1 MPNVREFPR
10 SDRVAQ
16 AVSRGL
22 ATLLQFEVKDDRVKR
37 LSIVEVTVT
46 RDLRH
51 ATIFV
56 FSSQMTNDEEVDVSM
71 RALDRA
77 KPFLKRRLAQTMDM
91 RRCPDLHFKY
101 DHSIVR
107 GQELSALI
115 DAVVAKDVR
124 DSQDSKDVNNSE
136 EE

>member
-1 MPNVREFPR
+1 MPNSREFPR

-22 ATLLQFEVKDDRVKR
+22 ANLLQFEVKDQRVKR
-37 LSIVEVTVT
+37 LSIVEVSVT

-56 FSSQMTNDEEVDVSM
+56 FGSQMADDNDIDMSM
-71 RALDRA
+71 KLLDKA

-115 DAVVAKDVR
+115 DSVIEPSTSNSDE
-124 DSQDSKDVNNSE
+124 DSDEK
-136 EE
+136 

>member
-1 MPNVREFPR
+1 MPNSREFPR

-22 ATLLQFEVKDDRVKR
+22 ANLLQFEVKDQRVKR
-37 LSIVEVTVT
+37 LSVVEVNVT

-56 FSSQMTNDEEVDVSM
+56 FGSQMVDDNDIETSM
-71 RALDRA
+71 RLLDKA

-115 DAVVAKDVR
+115 DSVVEPEASDLDENEK
-124 DSQDSKDVNNSE
+124 
-136 EE
+136 

>member
-1 MPNVREFPR
+1 MPNAREFPR

-22 ATLLQFEVKDDRVKR
+22 ATLIQFEIKDERVKR
-37 LSIVEVTVT
+37 LSVVEVNVT

-56 FSSQMTNDEEVDVSM
+56 FGSQMNDDEDVETSM
-71 RALDRA
+71 RSLDKA
-77 KPFLKRRLAQTMDM
+77 KSFLKKRLAQTMDM

-115 DAVVAKDVR
+115 DSVVESD
-124 DSQDSKDVNNSE
+124 SE

>member
-1 MPNVREFPR
+1 MPNAREFPR

-22 ATLLQFEVKDDRVKR
+22 ATLIQFEVKDERVKR
-37 LSIVEVTVT
+37 LSVVEVNVT

-51 ATIFV
+51 ATVFV
-56 FSSQMTNDEEVDVSM
+56 FGSQTSTDEEINISM
-71 RALDRA
+71 RSLDKA
-77 KPFLKRRLAQTMDM
+77 KSFLKRRLAQTMDM

-101 DHSIVR
+101 DYSIVK

-115 DAVVAKDVR
+115 DSVV
-124 DSQDSKDVNNSE
+124 DSPE

>member
-1 MPNVREFPR
+1 MPNAREFPR

-22 ATLLQFEVKDDRVKR
+22 ATLIQFEIKDERVKR
-37 LSIVEVTVT
+37 LSVVEVNVT

-56 FSSQMTNDEEVDVSM
+56 FGSQMNDDEDVETSM
-71 RALDRA
+71 RSLDKA
-77 KPFLKRRLAQTMDM
+77 KPFLKKRLAQTMDM

-115 DAVVAKDVR
+115 DSVVESD
-124 DSQDSKDVNNSE
+124 SE

>member
-1 MPNVREFPR
+1 MANAREFPR

-22 ATLLQFEVKDDRVKR
+22 ATLLQFEVKDDRVKK
-37 LSIVEVTVT
+37 LSVVEVTVT

-51 ATIFV
+51 ATIFL
-56 FSSQMTNDEEVDVSM
+56 FGSQMQNDDDVEVSM

-115 DAVVAKDVR
+115 DSVVEN
-124 DSQDSKDVNNSE
+124 DSESSE
-136 EE
+136 E

>member
-1 MPNVREFPR
+1 MPNAREFPR

-22 ATLLQFEVKDDRVKR
+22 ATLIQFEVKDERVKL
-37 LSIVEVTVT
+37 LSVVEVNVT

-51 ATIFV
+51 ATV
-56 FSSQMTNDEEVDVSM
+56 FMFGSQTSTDEEIDISM
-71 RALDRA
+71 RSLDKA
-77 KPFLKRRLAQTMDM
+77 KSFLKRRLAQTMDM

-115 DAVVAKDVR
+115 DSVV
-124 DSQDSKDVNNSE
+124 DSDSPE

>member
-1 MPNVREFPR
+1 MPNAREFPR

-22 ATLLQFEVKDDRVKR
+22 ATLIQFEVKDERVKR
-37 LSIVEVTVT
+37 LSVVEVNVT

-51 ATIFV
+51 ATIFM
-56 FSSQMTNDEEVDVSM
+56 FGSQTSTDEEIDISM
-71 RALDRA
+71 RSLNKA
-77 KPFLKRRLAQTMDM
+77 KTFLKRRLAQTMDM
-91 RRCPDLHFKY
+91 RRCPDIHFKY
-101 DHSIVR
+101 DHSIVK

-115 DAVVAKDVR
+115 DSVV
-124 DSQDSKDVNNSE
+124 DSDLSE

>member
-1 MPNVREFPR
+1 MPNAREFPR

-22 ATLLQFEVKDDRVKR
+22 ATLIQFEIKDELVKR
-37 LSIVEVTVT
+37 LSVVEVNVT

-51 ATIFV
+51 ATIFM
-56 FSSQMTNDEEVDVSM
+56 FSSQTSTDEEIEISM
-71 RALDRA
+71 RSLDKA

-115 DAVVAKDVR
+115 DSVVEQEA
-124 DSQDSKDVNNSE
+124 QDNE

>member
-1 MPNVREFPR
+1 MPNAREFPR

-22 ATLLQFEVKDDRVKR
+22 ATLIQFEVKDERVKR
-37 LSIVEVTVT
+37 LSVVEVNVT

-51 ATIFV
+51 ATVFV
-56 FSSQMTNDEEVDVSM
+56 FGSQTSTDEEINISM
-71 RALDRA
+71 RSLDKA
-77 KPFLKRRLAQTMDM
+77 KSFLKRRLAQTMDM

-101 DHSIVR
+101 DYSIVK

-115 DAVVAKDVR
+115 DSVV
-124 DSQDSKDVNNSE
+124 DSDSSE

>member
-1 MPNVREFPR
+1 MPNAREFPR

-22 ATLLQFEVKDDRVKR
+22 ATLIQFEVKDERVKR
-37 LSIVEVTVT
+37 LSVVEVNVT

-51 ATIFV
+51 ATVFV
-56 FSSQMTNDEEVDVSM
+56 FGSQTSTDEEINISM
-71 RALDRA
+71 RSLDKA
-77 KPFLKRRLAQTMDM
+77 KSFLKRRLAQTMDM

-101 DHSIVR
+101 DHSIVK

-115 DAVVAKDVR
+115 DSVV
-124 DSQDSKDVNNSE
+124 DSPE

>member
-1 MPNVREFPR
+1 MANAREFPR

-22 ATLLQFEVKDDRVKR
+22 ANLLQFEVKDARVNR
-37 LSIVEVTVT
+37 LSVVEVTVT

-56 FSSQMTNDEEVDVSM
+56 FGSQISSDEDSEICM

-77 KPFLKRRLAQTMDM
+77 KPFLKRQLSQTMDM

-107 GQELSALI
+107 GQELSSLI
-115 DAVVAKDVR
+115 DSVIAKDAKNAEK
-124 DSQDSKDVNNSE
+124 DSEDE
-136 EE
+136 

>member
-1 MPNVREFPR
+1 MPNQREFPR

-22 ATLLQFEVKDDRVKR
+22 ASLIQFEVKDERVKK
-37 LSIVEVTVT
+37 LSVVEVTVT

-51 ATIFV
+51 ATIFM
-56 FSSQMTNDEEVDVSM
+56 FGSQFESEEDIDMSM
-71 RALDRA
+71 RSLDKA
-77 KPFLKRRLAQTMDM
+77 KAFLKRRLAQTMDM

-101 DHSIVR
+101 DHSIVK

-115 DAVVAKDVR
+115 DSVV
-124 DSQDSKDVNNSE
+124 DVNADANFDKDQE
-136 EE
+136 Q

>member
-1 MPNVREFPR
+1 MPNAREFPR

-22 ATLLQFEVKDDRVKR
+22 ATLIQFEVKDERVKR
-37 LSIVEVTVT
+37 LSVVEVNVT

-56 FSSQMTNDEEVDVSM
+56 FGSQTSTDEDIDISM
-71 RALDRA
+71 RSLDKA

-107 GQELSALI
+107 GQELSNLI
-115 DAVVAKDVR
+115 DSVVENESESEND
-124 DSQDSKDVNNSE
+124 SE

>member
-1 MPNVREFPR
+1 MPNAREFPR

-22 ATLLQFEVKDDRVKR
+22 ATLIQFEVKDERVKL
-37 LSIVEVTVT
+37 LSVVEVNVT

-51 ATIFV
+51 ATVFM
-56 FSSQMTNDEEVDVSM
+56 FSSQTSTDEEIDISM
-71 RALDRA
+71 RSLDKA
-77 KPFLKRRLAQTMDM
+77 KSFLKRRLAQTMDM

-115 DAVVAKDVR
+115 DSVV
-124 DSQDSKDVNNSE
+124 DSDSPE

>member
-1 MPNVREFPR
+1 MSNAREFPR

-22 ATLLQFEVKDDRVKR
+22 ATLIQFEVKDDRVKR
-37 LSIVEVTVT
+37 LSVVEVNVT

-51 ATIFV
+51 ATVFM
-56 FSSQMTNDEEVDVSM
+56 FSSQTSSDEEIDISM
-71 RALDRA
+71 RSLDKA
-77 KPFLKRRLAQTMDM
+77 KSFLKRRLAQTMDM

-101 DHSIVR
+101 DYSIVK

-115 DAVVAKDVR
+115 DSVV
-124 DSQDSKDVNNSE
+124 DSDSSE

>member
-1 MPNVREFPR
+1 MSNAREFPR

-22 ATLLQFEVKDDRVKR
+22 ATLIQFEVKDERVKR
-37 LSIVEVTVT
+37 LSVVEVT
-46 RDLRH
+46 
-51 ATIFV
+51 
-56 FSSQMTNDEEVDVSM
+56 DEEIDISM
-71 RALDRA
+71 RSLDKA

-115 DAVVAKDVR
+115 DSVV
-124 DSQDSKDVNNSE
+124 DSDSTE

>member
-1 MPNVREFPR
+1 MPNSREFPR

-22 ATLLQFEVKDDRVKR
+22 ASLIQFEVKDDRVKR
-37 LSIVEVTVT
+37 LSVVEVNVT

-51 ATIFV
+51 ATIF
-56 FSSQMTNDEEVDVSM
+56 FFGSQLETDEDVDISM
-71 RALDRA
+71 RSLDKA
-77 KPFLKRRLAQTMDM
+77 KAFLKRRLAQTMDM

-115 DAVVAKDVR
+115 DSVVDS
-124 DSQDSKDVNNSE
+124 DSSQDSE
-136 EE
+136 E

>member
-1 MPNVREFPR
+1 MPNAREFPR

-22 ATLLQFEVKDDRVKR
+22 ATLIQFEIKDQRVKR
-37 LSIVEVTVT
+37 LSVVEVNVT

-56 FSSQMTNDEEVDVSM
+56 FGSQMNTDEDVEISM
-71 RALDRA
+71 RALDKA
-77 KPFLKRRLAQTMDM
+77 KPFLKKRLAQTMDM

-115 DAVVAKDVR
+115 DSVVESDAESD
-124 DSQDSKDVNNSE
+124 SE

>member
-1 MPNVREFPR
+1 MPNSREFPR

-22 ATLLQFEVKDDRVKR
+22 ASLIQFEVKDDRVKR
-37 LSIVEVTVT
+37 LSVVEVNVT

-51 ATIFV
+51 ATIFM
-56 FSSQMTNDEEVDVSM
+56 FGSQLETDEDVNISM
-71 RALDRA
+71 RSLDKA
-77 KPFLKRRLAQTMDM
+77 KAFLKRRLAQTMDM

-115 DAVVAKDVR
+115 ESVVVP
-124 DSQDSKDVNNSE
+124 DSIDDSE
-136 EE
+136 E

>member
-1 MPNVREFPR
+1 MPNAREFPR

-22 ATLLQFEVKDDRVKR
+22 ATLIQFEIKDERVKR
-37 LSIVEVTVT
+37 LSVVEVNVT

-56 FSSQMTNDEEVDVSM
+56 FGSQMNDDEDVETSM
-71 RALDRA
+71 RSLDKA
-77 KPFLKRRLAQTMDM
+77 KPFLKKRLAQTIDM

-115 DAVVAKDVR
+115 DSVVESD
-124 DSQDSKDVNNSE
+124 SE

>member
-1 MPNVREFPR
+1 MASNVREFPR

-22 ATLLQFEVKDDRVKR
+22 ANLLQFEVKDARVNR
-37 LSIVEVTVT
+37 LSVVEVNVT

-56 FSSQMTNDEEVDVSM
+56 FGSQIANDDEAEVCM

-107 GQELSALI
+107 GQELSSLI
-115 DAVVAKDVR
+115 DSVVAKDAKNSIT
-124 DSQDSKDVNNSE
+124 DSDE
-136 EE
+136 E

>member
-1 MPNVREFPR
+1 MPNAREFPR

-22 ATLLQFEVKDDRVKR
+22 ATLIQFEVKDERVKR
-37 LSIVEVTVT
+37 LSVVEVNVT

-51 ATIFV
+51 ATIFM
-56 FSSQMTNDEEVDVSM
+56 FGSQTSTDEEIDISM
-71 RALDRA
+71 RSLNKA
-77 KPFLKRRLAQTMDM
+77 KTFLKRRLAQTMDM
-91 RRCPDLHFKY
+91 RRCPDIHFKY
-101 DHSIVR
+101 DHSIVK

-115 DAVVAKDVR
+115 DSVV
-124 DSQDSKDVNNSE
+124 DSNSSE

>member
-1 MPNVREFPR
+1 MPNAREFPR

-22 ATLLQFEVKDDRVKR
+22 ATLIQFEVKDERVKL
-37 LSIVEVTVT
+37 LSVVEVNVT

-51 ATIFV
+51 ATVFM
-56 FSSQMTNDEEVDVSM
+56 FSSQTSTDEEIDISM
-71 RALDRA
+71 RSLDKA
-77 KPFLKRRLAQTMDM
+77 KSFLKRRLAQTMDM

-115 DAVVAKDVR
+115 DSVV
-124 DSQDSKDVNNSE
+124 DSDSSE

>member
-1 MPNVREFPR
+1 MPNSREFPR

-22 ATLLQFEVKDDRVKR
+22 ASLIQFEVKDERVKR
-37 LSIVEVTVT
+37 LSVVEVNVT

-51 ATIFV
+51 ATIFM
-56 FSSQMTNDEEVDVSM
+56 FGSQLDSEERVEEAM
-71 RALDRA
+71 RGLDKA
-77 KPFLKRRLAQTMDM
+77 KAFLKRRLAQTMDM

-101 DHSIVR
+101 DFSIVR

-115 DAVVAKDVR
+115 ESVVE
-124 DSQDSKDVNNSE
+124 SE
-136 EE
+136 TTQEDDKI